1 MNEILKRR
9 IEEAAVEYA
18 ESIPQSDERK
28 EYSREDFIAGAEY
41 TLSYQ
46 WISVE
51 ESLPDRKEY
60 DWVLIQIYMDDG
72 FMCVPKVGEIR
83 SDGYWHCAEYDELY
97 KIGESL
103 KREWDAKLLRGY
115 QYRSLK
121 RKKRITHEED
131 RQDLFPS

>member
-1 MNEILKRR
+1 MMNEILKKR

-41 TLSYQ
+41 TLSHQ

-97 KIGESL
+97 KIGESFEKGMGCKVIAWL
-103 KREWDAKLLRGY
+103 PIPKFET
-115 QYRSLK
+115 
-121 RKKRITHEED
+121 KKTNS
-131 RQDLFPS
+131 P

>member
-1 MNEILKRR
+1 MNDILKKR

-18 ESIPQSDERK
+18 ESIPQSDERN

-41 TLSYQ
+41 AISHQ
-46 WISVE
+46 WINVE

-97 KIGESL
+97 KIGESFEKEMGCKVIAWL
-103 KREWDAKLLRGY
+103 PIPKFGT
-115 QYRSLK
+115 
-121 RKKRITHEED
+121 KKNE
-131 RQDLFPS
+131 